1 MEQQKRKSYWIDYQ
15 QSTTMFVFIR
25 NFCEEND
32 IQTGFEGPHLW
43 ITATD
48 EASIALFQ
56 AIQKFDSSCNVKF
69 FECKQN

>member
-1 MEQQKRKSYWIDYQ
+1 
-15 QSTTMFVFIR
+15 MFVFIR